1 MAFLPGQKS
10 SIARFHA
17 AVSPIPAFQG
27 YSSRSA
33 GHDGDRARRSPVLPL
48 QTVDKRRE
56 RGKGRPDERVLFYT
70 SGVLRR
76 VGHLHAHYA
85 PSTAHSSAREITLA
99 PLQTHALFF
108 FEGNEVPARYSTH
121 WLLARLEWS
130 VKSPVTCLVR
140 VSQVRS
146 SALASSGPQP
156 VATI

>member
-108 FEGNEVPARYSTH
+108 F
-121 WLLARLEWS
+121 
-130 VKSPVTCLVR
+130 
-140 VSQVRS
+140 
-146 SALASSGPQP
+146 
-156 VATI
+156 